1 LSRHRSHCDRHT
13 LPRRP
18 ALASV
23 QDRDRPITASL
34 PRRRVFVRFH
44 DGIDQSLKLALFG
57 AILDMPRQLSVARG
71 RLLAIPLGQHYFFR
85 RTHFGADSPGST
97 SVLIVAT
104 SESA

>member
-1 LSRHRSHCDRHT
+1 VIGILFPAVR
-13 LPRRP
+13 

-71 RLLAIPLGQHYFFR
+71 RLLAIPLGQHFFLPAHAFR
-85 RTHFGADSPGST
+85 CGFPGFDIS
-97 SVLIVAT
+97 SHRGHP
-104 SESA
+104 ESA